1 MGSSSFLWPM
11 AMSPSRWCIDSVTI
25 EACIG
30 TEITNRQ
37 PFHIYYFYS
46 HPSLSSF
53 TSIPAHTCKT
63 SNPSPP
69 VSTQNLFPCLLIHQ
83 QWQKMDSAVMKKYI
97 DLSANQLTDD
107 RIQSVSLEP
116 QQTSHSSLKTNFC
129 CCTCTTKVKYNYT
142 PMRILHILFYPVGSR
157 DICCHIGGISPGSA
171 WFRMIRIP
179 MQISDEMP
187 GLQLPS
193 QLQSVT
199 ANWPVSNYT
208 AWWQRHTGVSGLPK
222 ATMQWC
228 PVMTRTL
235 TCELQVQCPTNSAT
249 ISPQ

>member
-1 MGSSSFLWPM
+1 
-11 AMSPSRWCIDSVTI
+11 
-25 EACIG
+25 
-30 TEITNRQ
+30 
-37 PFHIYYFYS
+37 
-46 HPSLSSF
+46 
-53 TSIPAHTCKT
+53 
-63 SNPSPP
+63 
-69 VSTQNLFPCLLIHQ
+69 
-83 QWQKMDSAVMKKYI
+83 MKKYI

-107 RIQSVSLEP
+107 RMQSVSLEP
-116 QQTSHSSLKTNFC
+116 EQTSHSSLKTNFC
-129 CCTCTTKVKYNYT
+129 CCRCTTKVKYNYT

-193 QLQSVT
+193 QLQNVT

-228 PVMTRTL
+228 PVTTRTRDLWIASPMSYQQRHHL
-235 TCELQVQCPTNSAT
+235 TPITYHIDFMVSVNNHYTHWRNVCICL
-249 ISPQ
+249 